1 MDKDICELLRNCNSL
16 YVSQTTK
23 QKINKKTK
31 CELVSVDQ
39 LFKQLNIYINGHLLE
54 QQFNASGRLLM

>member
-16 YVSQTTK
+16 YVSQTIK

-31 CELVSVDQ
+31 CDPVSVDQ
-39 LFKQLNIYINGHLLE
+39 FFKQLNIHRNGHLLE
-54 QQFNASGRLLM
+54 QHSMQVAVY